1 MHSGFS
7 GAASGLSRNKKDGTL
22 LQFVI
27 RVGFPWQTLFT
38 VREPPCKRLRP
49 VFLMT
54 AFVLPGN
61 ETNSSTSRPEKAG
74 RIYFHRDSQDGVSK
88 REVAATPAARGMWT
102 TRKCRGSI
110 ETCSTFQ
117 YKDILSPGY
126 LRVLVPLSAR
136 TWGQA
141 HSYMGIKAHL
151 L

>member
-1 MHSGFS
+1 MLRWVLGRTRKMVPFYNSS
-7 GAASGLSRNKKDGTL
+7 SEQASLGIFDSLCET
-22 LQFVI
+22 
-27 RVGFPWQTLFT
+27 
-38 VREPPCKRLRP
+38 PCKRLRP

-61 ETNSSTSRPEKAG
+61 ETNSSNSRPEKAG
-74 RIYFHRDSQDGVSK
+74 RVYFHRDSQDGVSK

-110 ETCSTFQ
+110 ETCPTFQ